1 MSKKYSKERL
11 EKSRFLF
18 LEPRVESGI
27 SYAINTLEEG
37 DMAHFL
43 NIVATIDSRV
53 EHHIMN
59 NCANAENE
67 DIRIDC
73 INKAMEIK
81 VKALN
86 RLGEVLVNKCGGEMH
101 YIDEMEDII

>member
-1 MSKKYSKERL
+1 MPKKYSKERL

-27 SYAINTLEEG
+27 SYAINNLEEG

-53 EHHIMN
+53 ERHIIN
-59 NCANAENE
+59 NCANAKNE

-86 RLGEVLVNKCGGEMH
+86 RLGEALVNKCGGEMH
-101 YIDEMEDII
+101 YIDEMEDLE

>member
-11 EKSRFLF
+11 DKSRILF

-27 SYAINTLEEG
+27 SHAINTLEEG

-43 NIVATIDSRV
+43 NVVATIGSRV
-53 EHHIMN
+53 EHYIMN

-67 DIRIDC
+67 EIKIDC
-73 INKAMEIK
+73 INKAMTIK
-81 VKALN
+81 VNSLN
-86 RLGEVLVNKCGGEMH
+86 RLGEALVNKCGGEMH
-101 YIDEMEDII
+101 YIDEM